1 MLKAEDL
8 VVRMI
13 DVSIRYP
20 GPCDDACV
28 ILEDDSPRSIV
39 TSTRER
45 VDADGEA
52 AVTWS
57 ARTVGVFGV
66 AGVPARDSGRGMAG
80 SGGTAGSRGAEAS
93 KGTGLSSQ
101 KSVCRT

>member
-1 MLKAEDL
+1 MLKTEDL

-20 GPCDDACV
+20 GPRDDACV
-28 ILEDDSPRSIV
+28 ILEDDPPCSIV

-57 ARTVGVFGV
+57 ARAVGVFGV